1 MELPDNCRCFVDDVI
16 IPVSWYNIDENSKNI
31 YVRQYQD
38 LSNTKNDQIVPIA
51 VNNHTAETLTE
62 AVHNSRNTA
71 FWGGIFTVTFDERKL
86 KITIQADS
94 QSEVKLFTDD
104 ELKASNDWQG
114 ADYDS
119 NNLMSANEVLGNF
132 TTQSHTSSNFESGV
146 IDLRRIHNIYI
157 MSENLSTFRTL
168 GPRGESGIIK
178 NPCNNRFWIFNNW

>member
-1 MELPDNCRCFVDDVI
+1 ML
-16 IPVSWYNIDENSKNI
+16 
-31 YVRQYQD
+31 
-38 LSNTKNDQIVPIA
+38 LNT
-51 VNNHTAETLTE
+51 
-62 AVHNSRNTA
+62 S
-71 FWGGIFTVTFDERKL
+71 FGGGIFIVTFDERKL
-86 KITIQADS
+86 NIIIPAYS

-132 TTQSHTSSNFESGV
+132 TTQSHTSSTFESGV

-178 NPCNNRFWIFNNW
+178 NPCNNRFWIFNN